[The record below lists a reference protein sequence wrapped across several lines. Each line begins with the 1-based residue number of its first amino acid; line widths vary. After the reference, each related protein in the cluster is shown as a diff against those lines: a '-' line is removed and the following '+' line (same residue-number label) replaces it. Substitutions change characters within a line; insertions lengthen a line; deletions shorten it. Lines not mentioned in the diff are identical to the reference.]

1 MEKQAVNSA
10 KDAAL
15 KDQQFDLQYK
25 FSKMTD
31 AQKTSVGQYLNAYNL
46 AAWLYNEICDEDCR
60 VYIDLAMK
68 FTMET
73 QRLNEN
79 MSNLSDDP
87 NEVEDLANKIN
98 YGEQDL

>member
-1 MEKQAVNSA
+1 MEKQAVNAA

-31 AQKTSVGQYLNAYNL
+31 VQKASVGQYLNAYNL

-60 VYIDLAMK
+60 IYIDLAMK
-68 FTMET
+68 YTLET
-73 QRLNEN
+73 QRLNDQ
-79 MSNLSDDP
+79 MLNLTDDSK
-87 NEVEDLANKIN
+87 EVDNLVNQIN
-98 YGEQDL
+98 DGE

>member
-1 MEKQAVNSA
+1 MEKQAVNA
-10 KDAAL
+10 AHDAAL

-31 AQKTSVGQYLNAYNL
+31 AQKASVGQYLNAYNL

-68 FTMET
+68 FTIES
-73 QRLNEN
+73 QRLNDQ
-79 MSNLSDDP
+79 MSNLTDDP
-87 NEVEDLANKIN
+87 KEVDNLVNHIN
-98 YGEQDL
+98 HGE